1 MKRKEKLAI
10 ALFSTL
16 ILLSFVNTS
25 KAAPGSYVG
34 VATGDEYVWVPSV
47 NMANVNTTGIALF
60 GLENWTLAYSMLLEL
75 YENSTGMDFSSFA
88 GAGVKL
94 VVKEV
99 SDEVEVG
106 PGVFGTA
113 LVIDILTSAG
123 NNNWTM
129 QVNNTMMGIYD
140 PNDLNEST
148 IMLAFSG
155 IPLIM
160 GKGLNYT
167 MLANAFGTM
176 IAADPLLNGNITVQA
191 QGIGFKITLLSTY
204 LEAMINSTGAPFD
217 VGTLGDVIFNAKWN
231 SNGVFEEGSLVYGG
245 LTIASILLVP
255 SDDLI
260 PGFEIATI
268 IGVSIVTILS
278 IIYIKQ
284 KKNIQI

>member
-1 MKRKEKLAI
+1 MKRKEKVAI

-25 KAAPGSYVG
+25 TAAPGSYVG

-60 GLENWTLAYSMLLEL
+60 GLENWTIAYSMLLEL
-75 YENSTGMDFSSFA
+75 YENSTGMDFGSFA

-94 VVKEV
+94 VVKSV

-106 PGVFGTA
+106 PGIFGTA
-113 LVIDILTSAG
+113 LTVDILTSAG

-129 QVNNTMMGIYD
+129 QANNTMMGIYD
-140 PNDLNEST
+140 PNSLNET
-148 IMLAFSG
+148 TAMAAPSG

-160 GKGLNYT
+160 AKGFNYSTITNALN
-167 MLANAFGTM
+167 TM
-176 IAADPLLNGNITVQA
+176 IAADPSLNGNITVQA
-191 QGIGFKITLLSTY
+191 QEVGFKFTLLSNF
-204 LEAMINSTGAPFD
+204 LEAAFNSTGAPFD
-217 VGTLGDVIFNAKWN
+217 VGTLGDVVFNLKWN
-231 SNGVFEEGSLVYGG
+231 SIGVFEEGSLVYGG

>member
-1 MKRKEKLAI
+1 MKRKEKVAI

-25 KAAPGSYVG
+25 TAAPGSYIG

-60 GLENWTLAYSMLLEL
+60 GLENWTIAYSMLLEL
-75 YENSTGMDFSSFA
+75 YENSTGMDFGSFA

-94 VVKEV
+94 VVKSV

-106 PGVFGTA
+106 PGIFGTA
-113 LVIDILTSAG
+113 LTVDILTSAG

-129 QVNNTMMGIYD
+129 QANNTMMGIYD
-140 PNDLNEST
+140 PNSLNEST
-148 IMLAFSG
+148 IMSAFGG

-160 GKGLNYT
+160 ATGFNYT
-167 MLANAFGTM
+167 MMSASFTSL
-176 IAADPLLNGNITVQA
+176 IAADPYTAGNLTVQA
-191 QGIGFKITLLSTY
+191 QGNGFKITLLSTY
-204 LEAMINSTGAPFD
+204 LEVMFNSTGAPFD
-217 VGTLGDVIFNAKWN
+217 VGTLGDVVFNLKWN
-231 SNGVFEEGSLVYGG
+231 SIGVFEEGSLVYGG